1 MPSSEPLTAAQGETL
16 LGIARD
22 SIGHGLDA
30 GDPMVASNY
39 ERALQAVRA
48 SFVTLNIED
57 RLRGCI
63 GALEAKRPLVEDV
76 AAHAFAAAFQDP
88 RFPRL
93 THSEFPRLDI
103 HISILTPS
111 EPIQFDGETDLLGK
125 LRPGIDGLIIAQGGR
140 RATFL
145 PSVWESLP
153 DPAQFLA
160 HLKLKAGLGDRTSTE
175 PLQAWRYT
183 TESVPRKAYAG

>member
-1 MPSSEPLTAAQGETL
+1 MPSPEPLTAAQGETL

-22 SIGHGLDA
+22 SIAHGLDS
-30 GDPMVASNY
+30 ASPLPVVVSDY
-39 ERALQAVRA
+39 DQALQAVRA
-48 SFVTLNIED
+48 SFVTLNIEEQ
-57 RLRGCI
+57 LRGCI
-63 GALEAKRPLVEDV
+63 GALEAKLPLVEDV
-76 AAHAFAAAFQDP
+76 AQHSFAAAFQDP

-93 THSEFPRLDI
+93 SRSEFPCLEV

-111 EPIQFDGETDLLGK
+111 EAIQFNGEADLLGK
-125 LRPGIDGLIIAQGGR
+125 LRPGIDGLIIAQGSR

-160 HLKLKAGLGDRTSTE
+160 HLKTKAGLGNRTSTE

-183 TESVPRKAYAG
+183 TESIPTKAY